1 MITFAITTFVLLAPP
16 TLTFASPA
24 PEWTA
29 KFAGTSGWIGGDAVY
44 SVRVN
49 EKRVLWFF
57 GDTFIGTVKDGKRS
71 GAAMVNNTVGVMEGA
86 TIHFHQGQKRDGK
99 PAAIFIPKDGKGYYW
114 PLGGEMSREM
124 SAARSGAKLVLVLVR
139 VESTKAGGAFGF
151 RQIGQELAVIENP
164 TDEPAKWAVNYSPLP
179 FAQFEPKHERLW
191 GGAVRTVG
199 DTTYIYGSED
209 REKKLGSRR
218 LLTAKVETS
227 KLADPS
233 AWRFRT
239 ADGWSEKLEDA
250 IGTVR
255 GLATEFSVGP
265 APTGGYVLTYTE
277 NGIGDRIVG
286 RFAAEPD
293 GPWSE
298 PVLLYSCPEKANKKV
313 FCYAAKAHHFHE
325 SNELLVGYCVNGWN
339 FSTSIDDQSVYRP
352 QFIRVKLSAK

>member
-1 MITFAITTFVLLAPP
+1 MVILAITSFTLFAPP
-16 TLTFASPA
+16 VVASASPA
-24 PEWTA
+24 PDWTA

-57 GDTFIGTVKDGKRS
+57 GDTFIGTVKDGKRA
-71 GAAMVNNTVGVMEGA
+71 GAAMVNNTVGVMDGE
-86 TIHFHQGQKRDGK
+86 TIRFHHGRSSDGK

-114 PLGGEMSREM
+114 PLGGTMSETK
-124 SAARSGAKLVLVLVR
+124 SGAKLVLVLVR

-151 RQIGQELAVIENP
+151 RQIGQELAVIDNP
-164 TDEPAKWAVNYSPLP
+164 TEEPAKWTVTYSPLP
-179 FAQFEPKHERLW
+179 FAKFEPKHERLW
-191 GGAVRTVG
+191 GGAVCTVG
-199 DTTYIYGSED
+199 TTTFIYGTED
-209 REKKLGSRR
+209 RDKKLGSRR
-218 LLTAKVETS
+218 LLTAKVEAA
-227 KLADPS
+227 KLGEPS

-239 ADGWSEKLEDA
+239 AEGWSDKPEDA
-250 IGTVR
+250 VGMLR

-265 APTGGYVLTYTE
+265 APGGGFVLTYTE

-286 RFAAEPD
+286 RFAPEPD

-313 FCYAAKAHHFHE
+313 FCYSAKAHHFNE
-325 SNELLVGYCVNGWN
+325 SNGLLVSYCVNGWN
-339 FSTSIDDQSVYRP
+339 FSTSIEDQSVYRP